1 MKFSHMDEAID
12 WIKNHKAEVAIGTV
26 VIVAGV
32 AFVLSTGG
40 SGTLILAPL
49 VL

>member
-1 MKFSHMDEAID
+1 MDEAID
-12 WIKNHKAEVAIGTV
+12 WIGSHKDEVAIGTV

-32 AFVLSTGG
+32 AFVLATGG
-40 SGTLILAPL
+40 SGALILTPL

>member
-1 MKFSHMDEAID
+1 MDEAID
-12 WIKNHKAEVAIGTV
+12 WIKNHKAEVAIGTI

-40 SGTLILAPL
+40 FGTLILAPL
-49 VL
+49 AL